1 MQLQDQISN
10 NSYNV
15 ICSIIKKGYSADS
28 ILMSKKGRWKEMMT
42 SIAANP
48 KYATRRLEIVLTQ
61 IILFVFIL
69 GLNIKFATLSFK

>member
-1 MQLQDQISN
+1 
-10 NSYNV
+10 
-15 ICSIIKKGYSADS
+15 
-28 ILMSKKGRWKEMMT
+28 MMT